1 MASILNVEISMTSS
15 RLRNAKRRQALNGL
29 SALAISLG
37 FSGMLMTAP
46 AAMAQSFPNKPIR
59 LVCPFPPGGAV
70 DIASRAIAQEL
81 SKNLGQPVTVDNKPG
96 AGGNIGGA
104 DVSRANPDGYT
115 IFMTTSG
122 IQAINPAL
130 YAKMPFDPNKDLT
143 PVTALVSLNNV
154 LVLHP
159 SVKANSVSE
168 VIAMAKS
175 QPGAMNYA
183 SSGSGTSI
191 HMSGEMFKSLTNVNI
206 THIPYKGSA
215 PAVNDLLGGQVMMMF
230 DNIPSAIP
238 HIKSGKLRALA
249 TTGAKRDPL
258 LPDLPTMAEA
268 GVAGYE
274 SGVWFGLS
282 VPANTPRE
290 VIMKLNAEANKGTKS
305 PEFVKRMTDLGYII
319 MGTSPE
325 TMAEMNK
332 AEVQR
337 WGPIVKASGA
347 KAD

>member
-1 MASILNVEISMTSS
+1 MTTLTLFKLKTLAKASRLKMTSTLIPS
-15 RLRNAKRRQALNGL
+15 L
-29 SALAISLG
+29 IVSLG
-37 FSGMLMTAP
+37 VVGSLLTVSN
-46 AAMAQSFPNKPIR
+46 AQAQAFPNKPIR
-59 LVCPFPPGGAV
+59 LVCPFPAGGAV

-81 SKNLGQPVTVDNKPG
+81 AKNLGQPVTVDNKPG

-104 DVSRANPDGYT
+104 DVARSAPDGYT
-115 IFMTTSG
+115 ILMTTSG

-130 YAKMPFDPNKDLT
+130 YAKMPFDTSKDLA
-143 PVTALVSLNNV
+143 PVSALVSLNNV

-159 SVKANSVSE
+159 SVKANSVAE
-168 VIAMAKS
+168 VIALAKS
-175 QPGAMNYA
+175 QPAGAINYA

-191 HMSGEMFKSLTNVNI
+191 HMSGEMFKSLTNVNM

-215 PAVNDLLGGQVMMMF
+215 PALNDLLGGQVMMMF
-230 DNIPSAIP
+230 DNIPSAMP

-249 TTGAKRDPL
+249 TTGAKRDPS
-258 LPDLPTMAEA
+258 LPDLPTISEA

-274 SGVWFGLS
+274 SGVWFGLA
-282 VPANTPRE
+282 VAANTPKE
-290 VIMKLNAEANKGTKS
+290 IIAKLNAEAVKGTKA

-332 AEVQR
+332 AEVMR
-337 WGPIVKASGA
+337 WGPSVRSAGA
-347 KAD
+347 RAD

>member
-1 MASILNVEISMTSS
+1 MAFIKLRPSFSWVTSLAVS
-15 RLRNAKRRQALNGL
+15 VGMAGALL
-29 SALAISLG
+29 SSPAALAQ
-37 FSGMLMTAP
+37 T
-46 AAMAQSFPNKPIR
+46 FPNKPLR
-59 LVCPFPPGGAV
+59 LICPFPPGGAV

-81 SKNLGQPVTVDNKPG
+81 SKNLGQPVTVENRPG

-104 DVSRANPDGYT
+104 EAARANPDGYT

-122 IQAINPAL
+122 IQAINPVL
-130 YAKMPFDPNKDLT
+130 YTKMPFDPNKDLV
-143 PVTALVSLNNV
+143 PVSALVSLNNV

-159 SVKANSVSE
+159 SIKANFVAD
-168 VIAMAKS
+168 VIALAKS
-175 QPGAMNYA
+175 QPGAINYA

-191 HMSGEMFKSLTNVNI
+191 HMSGEMFKSLTGVNM

-215 PAVNDLLGGQVMMMF
+215 PAMTDLLGGQVMMMF

-238 HIKSGKLRALA
+238 HIKSGKLKALA
-249 TTGAKRDPL
+249 TTGSKRDPL
-258 LPDLPTMAEA
+258 LPELPTLAEA

-274 SGVWFGLS
+274 SGVWFGLT
-282 VPANTPRE
+282 VPANTPRD
-290 VIMKLNAEANKGTKS
+290 VVMKLNAEAIKGTRS
-305 PEFVKRMTDLGYII
+305 PEFVKRMTELGYNI

-325 TMAEMNK
+325 VMLDMSR

-337 WGPIVKASGA
+337 WGPIVRSSGA

>member
-1 MASILNVEISMTSS
+1 MTFLTGFKFKQSAKAGSSNKPNAIIPALILSLGVAGSFLTT
-15 RLRNAKRRQALNGL
+15 L
-29 SALAISLG
+29 SAQ
-37 FSGMLMTAP
+37 
-46 AAMAQSFPNKPIR
+46 AQAFPNKPIR

-104 DVSRANPDGYT
+104 EVARATPDGYT

-143 PVTALVSLNNV
+143 PITALVSLNNV

-159 SVKANSVSE
+159 SVKANSVAE
-168 VIAMAKS
+168 VIALAKA
-175 QPGAMNYA
+175 QPGAINYA

-191 HMSGEMFKSLTNVNI
+191 HMSGEMFKSLTNVNM

-215 PAVNDLLGGQVMMMF
+215 PALNDLLGGQVMMMF

-238 HIKSGKLRALA
+238 HIKSGKLKALA

-258 LPDLPTMAEA
+258 LPDLPTLAET
-268 GVAGYE
+268 GVTGYE
-274 SGVWFGLS
+274 SGVWFGLA
-282 VPANTPRE
+282 VPANTPRD
-290 VIMKLNAEANKGTKS
+290 VVMKLNAEANKGTKS